1 MTEIDYIVQHFE
13 ERFRDRKGSRIALYP
28 GEYLEEILRRFD
40 REYHFQCVLEPES
53 TQVPAGVDLVVLTD
67 RNDPKTTEIKL
78 K

>member
-13 ERFRDRKGSRIALYP
+13 ERFRNRKGSRIALYP

-53 TQVPAGVDLVVLTD
+53 TQVPAGGW
-67 RNDPKTTEIKL
+67 ISSS
-78 K
+78 

>member
-13 ERFRDRKGSRIALYP
+13 ERFRNRKGSRIALYP

-53 TQVPAGVDLVVLTD
+53 T
-67 RNDPKTTEIKL
+67 
-78 K
+78 